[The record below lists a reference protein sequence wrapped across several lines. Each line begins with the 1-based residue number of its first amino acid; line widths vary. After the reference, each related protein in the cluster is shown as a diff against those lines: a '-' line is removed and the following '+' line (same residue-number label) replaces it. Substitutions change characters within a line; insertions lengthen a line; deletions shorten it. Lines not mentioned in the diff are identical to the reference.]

1 VQNASA
7 SCNVIGE
14 AWCQRNNA
22 EAMEDLV
29 KKQGVTALPLP
40 DSVVAAMRTETKK
53 ILDAAAAADPM
64 TKKVHDSYFAFKKSY
79 DSWASYSE
87 ATYHSKV
94 RG

>member
-1 VQNASA
+1 
-7 SCNVIGE
+7 
-14 AWCQRNNA
+14 
-22 EAMEDLV
+22 
-29 KKQGVTALPLP
+29 
-40 DSVVAAMRTETKK
+40 VAAMRAETKK